1 MAEVGSE
8 LQSVDSSKLAVG
20 SVSTEKLQNGS
31 VTAEKLAAGIGAGIQ
46 ITWLPTRIQLTSLII
61 TGNQVWQ
68 PSPPNP
74 AIPPEVTALIMQI
87 ELVQQS
93 IPPPPPTGWLNCRL
107 RRDAAQQECYA
118 IGVEVKNVGQIYGG
132 QVIVPIIAGS
142 FEYSFTDVSGNVS
155 VTFNSYVIG
164 YIT

>member
-20 SVSTEKLQNGS
+20 SVNTEKLQNGS

-61 TGNQVWQ
+61 SGNQVWQ
-68 PSPPNP
+68 PSAPNP
-74 AIPPEVTALIMQI
+74 AIPPEATALIMQI

-93 IPPPPPTGWLNCRL
+93 IPPAPRCNPAGVLRDWRGSKECRPGLWRTGDCAHRG
-107 RRDAAQQECYA
+107 R
-118 IGVEVKNVGQIYGG
+118 
-132 QVIVPIIAGS
+132 VI
-142 FEYSFTDVSGNVS
+142 
-155 VTFNSYVIG
+155 
-164 YIT
+164 